1 MCDVTEGYGHLPQG
15 ALIAL
20 LEERD
25 CEIQQQRSVI
35 QTLTDQVENLR
46 KEKDDILQNASIHL
60 SGEGR

>member
-25 CEIQQQRSVI
+25 REILQQRSLI
-35 QTLTDQVENLR
+35 HTLTDQVENLK
-46 KEKDDILQNASIHL
+46 KEKDEILQNASIHL
-60 SGEGR
+60 SGEDR

>member
-46 KEKDDILQNASIHL
+46 KEKDDILQNASIYL